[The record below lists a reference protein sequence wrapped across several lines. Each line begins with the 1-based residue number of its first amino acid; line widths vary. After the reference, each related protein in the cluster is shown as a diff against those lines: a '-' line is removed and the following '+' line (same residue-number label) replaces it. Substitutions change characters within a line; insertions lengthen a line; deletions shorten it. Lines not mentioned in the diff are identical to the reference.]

1 MNTSFP
7 QELKRLKPKIW
18 RVLSSYLPKNPHK
31 FAKIVADY
39 PNRQS
44 QYLRPGLLL
53 LTYQILG
60 KQDSKAMLSAVALQ
74 VSHEWLLVHDDVED
88 GAEMRRG
95 KPSLNKI
102 HGNALAVNTG
112 DSLHL
117 IMWRML
123 LDNFKILGPILGQK
137 VSYKIQ
143 DMLFTATLG
152 QFQELDWI
160 QRKTFNIRLRDYF
173 QMIDKKTGYY
183 TITGPIQ
190 LGEILAKNNNLL
202 PLISKF
208 GQPWGRAFQIQ
219 NDIANIENIKS
230 GQTNDIVEG
239 KRSLLFLHTFGQS
252 TLEERRRIKQIYIKE
267 SHEKTQAEVDFILHL
282 IKKYRGMAYAQTVA
296 QKMAKQT
303 RLELTIPK
311 IKALLEA
318 LEYTISPN
326 EPIPWSKDS
335 ALSLTL

>member
-160 QRKTFNIRLRDYF
+160 QRKTFNISLRDYF

-190 LGEILAKNNNLL
+190 LGAILAGQEKILL
-202 PLISKF
+202 AIKAF
-208 GQPWGRAFQIQ
+208 GTPWGRAFQIQ
-219 NDIANIENIKS
+219 NDIMNIKNIKPGATS
-230 GQTNDIVEG
+230 DITEG
-239 KRSLLFLHTFGQS
+239 KRSLLFIHTFSQS
-252 TLEERRRIKQIYIKE
+252 TLKERGEIRKIYCKNPE
-267 SHEKTQAEVDFILHL
+267 EKTADEIEFILWL
-282 IKKYRGMAYAQTVA
+282 IKKYDSLGYAETIA
-296 QKMAKQT
+296 QKMVKQT
-303 RLELTIPK
+303 HSKLKMPEVKCLTPLI
-311 IKALLEA
+311 A
-318 LEYTISPN
+318 
-326 EPIPWSKDS
+326 PILGSKDA
-335 ALSLTL
+335 ALPLTL

>member
-7 QELKRLKPKIW
+7 QELERLKPKIW

-53 LTYQILG
+53 LTYQMLG
-60 KQDSKAMLSAVALQ
+60 KRDSKAMLSATALQ
-74 VSHEWLLVHDDVED
+74 ASHEWLLVHDDVED
-88 GAEMRRG
+88 RATMRRG

-102 HGNALAVNTG
+102 HGNALAVNAG

-123 LDNFKILGPILGQK
+123 LDNFGILGPAIGQR
-137 VSYKIQ
+137 VNYKIQ
-143 DMLFTATLG
+143 DMLFTTTLG

-160 QRKTFNIRLRDYF
+160 QNKTFNTSLHDYF

-190 LGEILAKNNNLL
+190 LGAILAGQEKIL
-202 PLISKF
+202 PAIKAF
-208 GQPWGRAFQIQ
+208 GTLWGRAFQIQ
-219 NDIANIENIKS
+219 NDIANIKNMMP
-230 GQTNDIVEG
+230 GQMNDIAEG
-239 KRSLLFLHTFGQS
+239 KRSLLFIHTFSQS
-252 TLEERRRIKQIYIKE
+252 TLKERGEIRKIYSKNPE
-267 SHEKTQAEVDFILHL
+267 EKTADEIEFILWL
-282 IKKYRGMAYAQTVA
+282 IEKYNSVGYAETIA
-296 QKMAKQT
+296 QKMVKQT
-303 RLELTIPK
+303 HSELKTPK
-311 IKALLEA
+311 LKFLVPLIA
-318 LEYTISPN
+318 
-326 EPIPWSKDS
+326 PILGSKDA
-335 ALSLTL
+335 ALPLTL